1 MAYDVNELLLQ
12 SEELNKKISDGIEK
26 NRKGDFYIKT
36 APGTKVSVKLKNHK
50 FRFGANLFML
60 DEIPGDKEKNE
71 IYKTKFAEVFN
82 MATIPFYWQD
92 LEPKKGQPRYDKNSE
107 KIYRRPPID
116 LCMEFCKNHG
126 IEPRE
131 HALCYNAFFP
141 DWLKNKPIEEEKFY
155 IEKRMQEISAR
166 YKNDIKTIEVTN
178 EMWQN
183 GKTDFYKDP
192 EYIDFC
198 FKTAEKYFPE
208 NTLAI
213 NEWTGV
219 WEAAGDPWDN
229 YYAYIESEL
238 LKGGRIDAIGMQ
250 YHVFVKKEEYFDK
263 TRKLYDLNH
272 LYDVLL
278 NYARFNKEI
287 QITEVTVPAFTE
299 DIADETLQAD
309 IIEKLYSLWFSFP
322 NVSQII
328 YWNLI
333 DGYAAFT
340 TPGDMSGGE
349 NYYRGGLLRFNMT
362 EKPAYSRIK
371 RLIKEVWTTNGT
383 LTANDS
389 GLIKF
394 RGFYGEY
401 DISDGIKTISVN
413 FDEDKKEVVL

>member
-1 MAYDVNELLLQ
+1 MAYDVNELLLL

-36 APGTKVSVKLKNHK
+36 ASNKKVSVKLKNHK

-60 DEIPGDKEKNE
+60 DEIPDNNEKNE
-71 IYKTKFAEVFN
+71 IYKVKFAEVFN
-82 MATIPFYWQD
+82 MATLPFYWQD
-92 LEPKKGQPRYDKNSE
+92 LEPKKGFPRYDKNSE

-141 DWLKNKPIEEEKFY
+141 DWLKNKPKDQEKFY
-155 IEKRMQEISAR
+155 IEKRMREISER
-166 YKNDIKTIEVTN
+166 YKNDMKTIEVTN

-219 WEAAGDPWDN
+219 WEGAGDPWDN
-229 YYAYIESEL
+229 YYAYIENEL

-250 YHVFVKKEEYFDK
+250 YHVFVKKEDYFNK

-272 LYDVLL
+272 LYDILI
-278 NYARFNKEI
+278 NYARFNKEL
-287 QITEVTVPAFTE
+287 QITEVTIPAFTE

-349 NYYRGGLLRFNMT
+349 NYYRGGLLRFDLT

-371 RLIKEVWTTNGT
+371 RLIKEVWTTKET
-383 LTANDS
+383 LTADGS

-401 DISDGIKTISVN
+401 EISDGNKTINVN
-413 FDEDKKEVVL
+413 FNEDKEEAEL

>member
-1 MAYDVNELLLQ
+1 
-12 SEELNKKISDGIEK
+12 
-26 NRKGDFYIKT
+26 
-36 APGTKVSVKLKNHK
+36 
-50 FRFGANLFML
+50 
-60 DEIPGDKEKNE
+60 
-71 IYKTKFAEVFN
+71 
-82 MATIPFYWQD
+82 
-92 LEPKKGQPRYDKNSE
+92 
-107 KIYRRPPID
+107 
-116 LCMEFCKNHG
+116 MEFCKNHG
-126 IEPRE
+126 KEPRE

-141 DWLKNKPIEEEKFY
+141 DWLKNKPKDEEKFY
-155 IEKRMQEISAR
+155 IEKRMREISER

-219 WEAAGDPWDN
+219 WEGAGDPWDN

-250 YHVFVKKEEYFDK
+250 YHVFVKKEEYFNK

-272 LYDVLL
+272 LYDILI
-278 NYARFNKEI
+278 NYARFNKEL

-349 NYYRGGLLRFNMT
+349 NYYRGGLLRFDLT

-371 RLIKEVWTTNGT
+371 RLIKEVWTTNET
-383 LTANDS
+383 LTADGS
-389 GLIKF
+389 GFIKF

-401 DISDGIKTISVN
+401 EISDGNKTINVN
-413 FDEDKKEVVL
+413 FNEDKKEAEL

>member
-1 MAYDVNELLLQ
+1 MSYNIDELIV
-12 SEELNKKISDGIEK
+12 SSPELNKKISDGIEK

-36 APGTKVSVKLKNHK
+36 APNAKIAVKLKNHK

-60 DEIPGDKEKNE
+60 DGIPDDEKKNE
-71 IYKTKFAEVFN
+71 IYKVKLADFFN
-82 MATIPFYWQD
+82 MATLPFYWQD
-92 LEPKKGQPRYDKNSE
+92 LEPVKGSPRYGKDSE
-107 KIYRRPPID
+107 KIYRRPPVD
-116 LCMEFCKNHG
+116 LCMEYCEKNG
-126 IEPRE
+126 LEPRE

-141 DWLKNKPIEEEKFY
+141 DWLKNKPKEEEKFY
-155 IEKRMQEISAR
+155 IEKRMKEIADR
-166 YKNDIKTIEVTN
+166 YKNKIKTIEVTN
-178 EMWQN
+178 EMWAN

-208 NTLAI
+208 NVLAV

-250 YHVFVKKEEYFDK
+250 YHVFVKREEYFEK

-272 LYDVLL
+272 LYAVL
-278 NYARFNKEI
+278 NDYARFKKEI
-287 QITEVTVPAFTE
+287 QITEVTVPAFTT
-299 DIADETLQAD
+299 DIKDEILQAD

-328 YWNLI
+328 YWNLV
-333 DGYAAFT
+333 DGYAAYT
-340 TPGDMSGGE
+340 SPGDLSGGE
-349 NYYRGGLLRFNMT
+349 NIYCGGLLRFDLS
-362 EKPAYSRIK
+362 EKPAYDRLK
-371 RLIKEVWTTNGT
+371 RLITKDWATETEF
-383 LTANDS
+383 TADEF
-389 GLIKF
+389 GRARF

-401 DISDGIKTISVN
+401 EVFVNGKTQTVN
-413 FDEDKKEVVL
+413 FNEDKKEITL

>member
-1 MAYDVNELLLQ
+1 MAYDVNELLLL
-12 SEELNKKISDGIEK
+12 SEELNKKISDGIEQ

-36 APGTKVSVKLKNHK
+36 APNQKISVKLKNHK

-92 LEPKKGQPRYDKNSE
+92 LEPKKGFPRYDKNSE

-141 DWLKNKPIEEEKFY
+141 DWLKNKPKDEEKFY
-155 IEKRMQEISAR
+155 IEKRMREISER
-166 YKNDIKTIEVTN
+166 YKDDIKTIEVTN

-208 NTLAI
+208 NILAI

-238 LKGGRIDAIGMQ
+238 LKGGRINAIGMQ
-250 YHVFVKKEEYFDK
+250 YHVFVKKEEYFNK

-272 LYDVLL
+272 LYDILL
-278 NYARFNKEI
+278 NYARFNKEL

-371 RLIKEVWTTNGT
+371 RLIKEVWTTNET
-383 LTANDS
+383 LTSDGS
-389 GLIKF
+389 GFIKF

-401 DISDGIKTISVN
+401 EITDGIKTINVN
-413 FDEDKKEVVL
+413 FDEDKKEAEL